1 LYEAAGAADAGELW
15 VLHAR
20 FAICS
25 SQGWVAHQRSIP
37 RLFRVERPRRVRG
50 GSNGL
55 SLNGGTNLELF
66 YGRAVVSI
74 KNEVQ
79 AGWAVHPGEILREE
93 FLQPMGISPYRLAV
107 ELHVS
112 APTVNDIVREKR
124 GITPEMAAR
133 LAKYFR
139 TSEQFW
145 LNLQNAFAIHEVKQK
160 HSKELRAIK
169 PLAVGVS
176 SSQ

>member
-1 LYEAAGAADAGELW
+1 M
-15 VLHAR
+15 
-20 FAICS
+20 
-25 SQGWVAHQRSIP
+25 
-37 RLFRVERPRRVRG
+37 
-50 GSNGL
+50 
-55 SLNGGTNLELF
+55 
-66 YGRAVVSI
+66 VSI

-133 LAKYFR
+133 LAKYFG

-145 LNLQNAFAIHEVKQK
+145 LNLQDAFAIHEVKQK

>member
-1 LYEAAGAADAGELW
+1 
-15 VLHAR
+15 
-20 FAICS
+20 
-25 SQGWVAHQRSIP
+25 
-37 RLFRVERPRRVRG
+37 
-50 GSNGL
+50 
-55 SLNGGTNLELF
+55 
-66 YGRAVVSI
+66 VSI

-93 FLQPMGISPYRLAV
+93 FLKPMGISPYRLAV

-124 GITPEMAAR
+124 GITPECAAR
-133 LAKYFR
+133 LAKYFT

-145 LNLQNAFAIHEVKQK
+145 LNLQDAFAIHKVKQK
-160 HSKELRAIK
+160 HAKELRAIK
-169 PLAVGVS
+169 PLAVGAP